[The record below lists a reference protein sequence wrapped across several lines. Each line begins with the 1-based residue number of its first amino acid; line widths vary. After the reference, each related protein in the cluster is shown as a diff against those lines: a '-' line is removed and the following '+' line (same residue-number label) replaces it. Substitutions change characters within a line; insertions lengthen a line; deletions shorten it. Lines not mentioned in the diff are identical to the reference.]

1 MINKIIIKVSNTNEN
16 YDQKRR
22 NFLSGC
28 AFFVLL
34 RQNMIDEWE
43 EATHSYALW
52 PKLITFHSHQLQS
65 LTTAIITL
73 LQVTNIH
80 HVNHQCLSFVRDCF
94 LVNKIYATF
103 GTIIKFHLVNVIL
116 FRYCLNCTV
125 DLCNTYSCQEVALHS
140 RGAQVALD

>member
-1 MINKIIIKVSNTNEN
+1 MKNMTRKEGI
-16 YDQKRR
+16 
-22 NFLSGC
+22 FLSGC

-80 HVNHQCLSFVRDCF
+80 HANH
-94 LVNKIYATF
+94 
-103 GTIIKFHLVNVIL
+103 
-116 FRYCLNCTV
+116 
-125 DLCNTYSCQEVALHS
+125 
-140 RGAQVALD
+140 